1 MDGQDKLDTMD
12 KQEILLD
19 RFFISMMNKIFDPIP
34 VPIILIDK
42 ATRILM
48 ISEEFAD
55 YLGVRREEVLGKK
68 VLEVDS
74 NTRFPYVFK
83 TKKAELSWKHS
94 FQNGRTAIVNRIP
107 ILDDDGEVL
116 YGFGIILFNDV
127 EEFKNIVKKNKLL
140 EDEISH
146 YRAQLKMVL
155 GAQYSWDNIIGE
167 SEKITQAKYFGKKA
181 ADTDSTVLLTGESGT
196 GKELFAHS
204 IHNDSRRSHY
214 PFVKVNC
221 AAIPDELLE
230 SELFGYEEGSFTGA
244 KKGGKI
250 GKFELANRGTIFLD
264 EIGDMPVNMQVKLLR
279 VLQEKEI
286 ERIGSNSP
294 QKIDVRVIAATNKDL
309 KKLIQQGKFRE
320 DLYYRLNVVM
330 IEIPSLR
337 ERMYDLEALC
347 GHLLE
352 KITGR
357 LGKYVSSISESA
369 LNYLRS
375 YQWPG
380 NVRELENVLER
391 AVNLADGETILPVHL
406 PVNLIKKKANGGKHA
421 IRELSAVVEEV
432 EKEAILQCLEY
443 TKGNKQLAAR
453 LLNISRSG
461 LYEKLE
467 KYSIEA

>member
-357 LGKYVSSISESA
+357 LGKYVSGISESA